1 MNTKFQS
8 QILASILLL
17 ASTTVSLQP
26 SFAASNSVSTAISA
40 TTTSAVVSNDDA
52 LWEQV
57 WTLLDDGQSDEA
69 MTTVNQA
76 IKDNSKNATAY
87 VLKAIIMYTA
97 KGDTKAILE
106 QINVALSLD
115 PNYSDALYLRGSVY
129 ESTNDLQ
136 SAVKDFDACV
146 ALNCHD
152 VQALDES
159 TKIKFQ
165 LKDWTGMLA
174 TVNIEIANNKVGGY
188 VYFNRAY
195 AEYQLG
201 QTSAAITDFKQ
212 AQTMFVAESDEK
224 DAELVSHILSQL
236 QAA

>member
-1 MNTKFQS
+1 MNTKIQS
-8 QILASILLL
+8 QILAAVLVL
-17 ASTTVSLQP
+17 ASSTVSLQP
-26 SFAASNSVSTAISA
+26 AFAASNSVSTAIAASP
-40 TTTSAVVSNDDA
+40 TSAVVSNDNA
-52 LWEQV
+52 LWDQV
-57 WTLLDDGQSDEA
+57 WKLLDNGQGDDA
-69 MTTVNQA
+69 MAAVNQA

-97 KGDTKAILE
+97 KGDSSAILE
-106 QINVALSLD
+106 QVNIALSLA
-115 PNYSDALYLRGSVY
+115 PNYSDALFVRGNVY
-129 ESTNDLQ
+129 ESMNDLQ

-195 AEYQLG
+195 AEYELG
-201 QTSAAITDFKQ
+201 QTAAAIADFKQ
-212 AQTMFVAESDEK
+212 AQTMFVAESDTK
-224 DAELVSHILSQL
+224 DAELVSQILTKL